1 MGIKTLLETEIQK
14 GFKKLD
20 SMEVGSEQYNKTLD
34 GLMKMTDREIEHLKI
49 AIEDQDKAESRI
61 AEIDLKTRELDLKMK
76 EMDDEKKDRFIK
88 NCLTGV
94 SIATGVGI
102 TVWGTLKS
110 LKFEETGT
118 VTTIMGRGFINKLL
132 PKK

>member
-1 MGIKTLLETEIQK
+1 MDIKQQLSEEIQDEIEELGGLDIGTEEYK
-14 GFKKLD
+14 ITVDGVTKLADRLIEIEKTQLEYEDKKLCREHD
-20 SMEVGSEQYNKTLD
+20 YECKLREMASEQR
-34 GLMKMTDREIEHLKI
+34 DRL
-49 AIEDQDKAESRI
+49 
-61 AEIDLKTRELDLKMK
+61 
-76 EMDDEKKDRFIK
+76 IK
-88 NCLTGV
+88 NCLTGA
-94 SIATGVGI
+94 SIVTGLGL

>member
-1 MGIKTLLETEIQK
+1 MNIKTLLETEIENELNSLK
-14 GFKKLD
+14 D
-20 SMEVGSEQYNKTLD
+20 MEVGSDEYKTTVD
-34 GLMKMTDREIEHLKI
+34 GLTKLTEKVIEIEKTE
-49 AIEDQDKAESRI
+49 IENREKVIEN
-61 AEIDLKTRELDLKMK
+61 DLRVKQME
-76 EMDDEKKDRFIK
+76 DDRTDRFIK

-94 SIATGVGI
+94 SIATGVGL

-118 VTTIMGRGFINKLL
+118 VTTIVGRGFINKLL